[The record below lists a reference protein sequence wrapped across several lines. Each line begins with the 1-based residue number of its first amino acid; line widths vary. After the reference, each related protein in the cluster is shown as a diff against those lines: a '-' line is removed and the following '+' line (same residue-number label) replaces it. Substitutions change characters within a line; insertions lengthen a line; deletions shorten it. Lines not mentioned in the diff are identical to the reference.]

1 MLSLGASEREGLKS
15 RTLCISAPDI
25 HHTARSLVHYESR
38 GLSIQ
43 FEVILKLLWR
53 VARKTRWG
61 MTVIQDLL
69 SKLHDKGWTWEA
81 IAEGVEVDYST
92 VYKWRVGIQ
101 TPSNGR
107 LVRKVMEQLL
117 RRERIPKRKRY
128 TQKRTAGVPKG

>member
-1 MLSLGASEREGLKS
+1 
-15 RTLCISAPDI
+15 
-25 HHTARSLVHYESR
+25 
-38 GLSIQ
+38 
-43 FEVILKLLWR
+43 
-53 VARKTRWG
+53 